1 MCADLANLDTN
12 VYSLDTSRVDWGTE
26 QCYDGRRA
34 MRSVERLAFEGLW
47 NPGVHAV
54 CPHNELAALLKR
66 VLAPLPPRV
75 FSPLGPAVRAAF
87 GRLER
92 LGGLYS
98 GETWSYLQTAQSYSG
113 RLGRRYD
120 EAERSLRVDG
130 ALRKED
136 WYLRPFLKAEKGCG
150 VIKGAKPRLIFPRS
164 PRYNLMLASRLKPFE
179 HWVWGRLTA
188 RWVTRGGVG
197 RVVGKGLNPVQRAN
211 LIVRKMA
218 NLDDCT
224 VMEVDGK
231 AFEAHVGPASLAA
244 EHRVYRAGFPGDRRL
259 EWLLRRQE
267 VLEGTLPCGARF
279 SRPGARASG
288 DYNTGLG
295 NSLVM
300 LAAVTGV
307 LYTYKIPFDV
317 LVDGDN
323 ALLFLRAR
331 DLGRVVS
338 NLYADVLREC
348 GQELTLERPTTV
360 LEEVRFGRSAP
371 VRVGGGYRMVRD
383 WKSVLSGGL
392 SSHRWL
398 KEPRFVPE
406 WIRGVASCELS
417 LARGL
422 PIVQAWAL
430 SLQAVWGGPEGVRE
444 HPHTDLIFKGGW
456 FAGPEEALPVSL
468 ETRESYSRAFGVSPE
483 EQLAMEERLGSEV
496 PEGGPWMR
504 VSLPGFDEWSAPPGF
519 YESVKDLP

>member
-1 MCADLANLDTN
+1 M
-12 VYSLDTSRVDWGTE
+12 
-26 QCYDGRRA
+26 
-34 MRSVERLAFEGLW
+34 ERLSFDGLW

-54 CPHNELAALLKR
+54 CPHNELAALLTR
-66 VLAPLPPRV
+66 VLAPLPPQV
-75 FSPLGPAVRAAF
+75 FSPLGPGVRRVWA
-87 GRLER
+87 RLTV
-92 LGGLYS
+92 LGGLYG
-98 GETWSYLQTAQSYSG
+98 GETWSYSQTAQSYSG
-113 RLGRRYD
+113 RLGRRYC

-136 WYLRPFLKAEKGCG
+136 WYLRPFLKAEKVNG
-150 VIKGAKPRLIFPRS
+150 VIKRTKPRLIFPRS

-179 HWVWGRLTA
+179 HWLWSRLVA

-197 RVVGKGLNPVQRAN
+197 RVVAKGLNPVQRAN

-224 VMEVDGK
+224 VMEVDGR
-231 AFEAHVGPASLAA
+231 AFEAHVGPYSLAS
-244 EHRVYRAGFPGDRRL
+244 EHKVYQSAFPGDGRL
-259 EWLLRRQE
+259 DWLLRRQRT
-267 VLEGTLPCGARF
+267 LEGTLPCGARF

-300 LAAVTGV
+300 LAAVCGV
-307 LYTYKIPFDV
+307 LLGYGIPFDV

-338 NLYADVLREC
+338 SLSSRVLKES

-360 LEEVRFGRSAP
+360 LEEIRFGRSAP

-383 WKSVLSGGL
+383 WRAVLSGAL

-398 KEPRFVPE
+398 TEPRFVPE
-406 WIRGVASCELS
+406 WVRGVAACELS

-444 HPHTDLIFKGGW
+444 HPHTDLIFKGAW
-456 FAGPEEALPVSL
+456 FAKSEEALEVSW

-483 EQLAMEERLGSEV
+483 EQLAMEERMGTEA
-496 PEGGPWMR
+496 PEGGAWLR
-504 VSLPGFDEWSAPPGF
+504 VALPGYDEWHAPPGF
-519 YESVKDLP
+519 YEAVNDLS